1 MNASRPIPLLRDP
14 FMLVEPPM
22 KRRATPPEETAAKP
36 SSPLPDTDHL
46 AWIAQD
52 VMPHENAVRQWL
64 SRTLLPGVT
73 EDDIIQEC
81 YARFCAAPFQDI
93 QNGRAFFFS
102 CARNLVIEYA
112 RKSKIR
118 YLDADLGLEACNVA
132 DDRPN
137 PEQNLAARQQLDW
150 LREQMMTLPSPCKD
164 VFILRKIYNHSHDYI
179 AQSLGISRR
188 AVERHIGRGLQKL
201 IEASKR
207 SK

>member
-1 MNASRPIPLLRDP
+1 
-14 FMLVEPPM
+14 MLVEPPM

-201 IEASKR
+201 IEAGKR

>member
-1 MNASRPIPLLRDP
+1 
-14 FMLVEPPM
+14 MLVEPPM
-22 KRRATPPEETAAKP
+22 KRHVPSPEEPASNP
-36 SSPLPDTDHL
+36 CRLPDTHHL
-46 AWIAQD
+46 TWIAQD
-52 VMPHENAVRQWL
+52 VMPHENAVRRWL
-64 SRTLLPGVT
+64 SRKLLPGVT

-81 YARFCAAPFQDI
+81 YARFCSAPFQDI

-112 RKSKIR
+112 RKSKIQ
-118 YLDADLGLEACNVA
+118 YLDQDLGLEACNVV

-150 LREQMMTLPSPCKD
+150 LREQMMSLPSPCRD
-164 VFILRKIYNHSHDYI
+164 IFILRKIYNHSHDYI

-201 IEASKR
+201 IEAGRR
-207 SK
+207 S

>member
-1 MNASRPIPLLRDP
+1 MNASRLVPLLRDP
-14 FMLVEPPM
+14 FMLVKPPM
-22 KRRATPPEETAAKP
+22 KRRVTAPEETVAKQ

-201 IEASKR
+201 IEAGKR

>member
-1 MNASRPIPLLRDP
+1 
-14 FMLVEPPM
+14 MLVEPPM
-22 KRRATPPEETAAKP
+22 KRHATPPEETA
-36 SSPLPDTDHL
+36 STSPRLPDAHHL
-46 AWIAQD
+46 TWIAQD
-52 VMPHENAVRQWL
+52 VMPHENAVRRWL

-81 YARFCAAPFQDI
+81 YARFCAASFQDI

-112 RKSKIR
+112 RKSKIH
-118 YLDADLGLEACNVA
+118 YLDEDLGLEACNIV
-132 DDRPN
+132 DDRPD

-150 LREQMMTLPSPCKD
+150 LREQMMTLPSPCRD

-207 SK
+207 SR

>member
-1 MNASRPIPLLRDP
+1 
-14 FMLVEPPM
+14 M

-201 IEASKR
+201 IEAGKR